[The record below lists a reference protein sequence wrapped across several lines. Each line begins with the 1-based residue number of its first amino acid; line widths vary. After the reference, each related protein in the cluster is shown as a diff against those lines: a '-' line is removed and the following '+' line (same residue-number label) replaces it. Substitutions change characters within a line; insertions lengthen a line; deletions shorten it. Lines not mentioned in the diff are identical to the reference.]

1 MQKLY
6 VCKLNI
12 LQWQNKKMMADFA
25 FLQPRKYFQIIYF
38 SSSKRIII
46 LLIFNFCVR
55 QSYAF
60 LE

>member
-12 LQWQNKKMMADFA
+12 LKWQNKKMMADFA
-25 FLQPRKYFQIIYF
+25 FLQQVKIFPNYIFFPAAKE
-38 SSSKRIII
+38 
-46 LLIFNFCVR
+46 LLIFHFCVR